1 MLPAA
6 LRGELGTFPTSAAG
20 LPAAPLRSA
29 PPLSP
34 RGLSSPAAP
43 RTHRAPG
50 AAGSPPGCAPLA
62 ASGAEERNEAKPGAA
77 VPRRAPPH
85 AATAP
90 PSPAPTPRSPA
101 RTRGEDP
108 SAHGRPL
115 PSHCSRPPLARRE
128 SPLPFAAH
136 THTRARTHR
145 ALLGGEGDA
154 APGKRSRSRSRTL
167 GGAAP
172 PLPFP
177 ERTPRSSRGSGA
189 AGGALRGGESGGAP
203 LPGRTPRGCHG
214 AAAATSAVPGT
225 AATGPSRP
233 PPHSAGVRAA
243 AEKRKGRK
251 GTPLPS
257 RPSPAFLAAAP
268 LPRLETKVEVETEWA
283 GW

>member
-1 MLPAA
+1 MQQPPRRALPRHRGPPHAHGERIPLHTGARSHRTA
-6 LRGELGTFPTSAAG
+6 LAHPLHAER
-20 LPAAPLRSA
+20 AP
-29 PPLSP
+29 SP
-34 RGLSSPAAP
+34 SP
-43 RTHRAPG
+43 RTH
-50 AAGSPPGCAPLA
+50 
-62 ASGAEERNEAKPGAA
+62 
-77 VPRRAPPH
+77 
-85 AATAP
+85 
-90 PSPAPTPRSPA
+90 
-101 RTRGEDP
+101 
-108 SAHGRPL
+108 
-115 PSHCSRPPLARRE
+115 
-128 SPLPFAAH
+128 
-136 THTRARTHR
+136 THARTHR

-243 AEKRKGRK
+243 AGKRKGRK

>member
-136 THTRARTHR
+136 THTHAHARTER
-145 ALLGGEGDA
+145 CSEGKETPLRGSDPAA
-154 APGKRSRSRSRTL
+154 APARWEELRRRYLSRR
-167 GGAAP
+167 
-172 PLPFP
+172 
-177 ERTPRSSRGSGA
+177 E
-189 AGGALRGGESGGAP
+189 
-203 LPGRTPRGCHG
+203 PRGAH
-214 AAAATSAVPGT
+214 AAAARREVPSG
-225 AATGPSRP
+225 A
-233 PPHSAGVRAA
+233 VRAA
-243 AEKRKGRK
+243 GPRCRAGRRGAAMGRPQLQVRSRAQPRRGHPAPLRTAPGCAPRLRKGREGK
-251 GTPLPS
+251 EPPS
-257 RPSPAFLAAAP
+257 PPAPPRLFWRLSPSPAL
-268 LPRLETKVEVETEWA
+268 KQK
-283 GW
+283 